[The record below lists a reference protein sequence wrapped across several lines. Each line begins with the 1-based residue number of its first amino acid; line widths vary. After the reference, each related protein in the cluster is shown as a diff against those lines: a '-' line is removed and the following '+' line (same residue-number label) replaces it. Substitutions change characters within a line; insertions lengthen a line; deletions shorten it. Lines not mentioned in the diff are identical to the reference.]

1 MFKLAVLNRER
12 DIDKVWRDWNV
23 YCFEEKKKNNR
34 SIIAI
39 LKTFTVSAVLLLYE
53 AWSRAERKKYP
64 ANVSLALLLVSSRVE
79 RN

>member
-12 DIDKVWRDWNV
+12 DIDKVWRERLL
-23 YCFEEKKKNNR
+23 FRRKKKNNR

>member
-12 DIDKVWRDWNV
+12 DIDKVWRDV